1 MDVDL
6 APDTPLR
13 AAMLA
18 GVPLAFALD
27 LDPGAVD
34 QQVQRALRT
43 AIGNVDLQALL
54 TAAEGAE
61 VRHRPVQVDQVQQA
75 LNEPGRLAKRHAEQH
90 LHGQAGLDRGIA
102 IVGLSTA
109 PAGRRSLPDH
119 GGIKPA
125 LRRLQ
130 AIAYRPMD
138 RQRPAALERLIIR
151 GPVLGLVGGGCRS
164 AHAAQL
170 PHWIHEMNPS
180 QDLWNRAPSML

>member
-151 GPVLGLVGGGCRS
+151 GPVLGLVGGECRS

-170 PHWIHEMNPS
+170 PHWIHQMNPS
-180 QDLWNRAPSML
+180 RNLCMYGCPR